1 MLSGNPT
8 ALRRRLRAASALAIF
23 SLASCV
29 LAIPGNAQ
37 ETATQPGVPVSVATI
52 GRQDVPNWAD
62 GLGTVQAFYSVSLR
76 TQVDGTL
83 IAVPVKE
90 GQDVKAGDL
99 LALIDPRP
107 YQATMDQASAKKQ
120 QDQAQLANAQA
131 DLARYSALEQR
142 DFASRQQVATQ
153 TALVKQLTATIAGDD
168 AQIEAARINLD
179 FCRITAPFDARV
191 GLRNV
196 DPGNFVRASEAT
208 PIISVAQIQP
218 ISVTF
223 TLPQDDL
230 PAIAR
235 AMKAGQLEVAV
246 FGSDDATR
254 LDTGTL
260 GTIDN
265 SVDTTTGTIKLKA
278 SFPNQDRTLWPGQ
291 FVHVRLLLNTDRNV
305 VAAPA
310 SAIQHGPDGLYVYRV
325 DPAAKTVRFQPIK
338 AARQE
343 GDTYVVTDG
352 LDPGAVV
359 VTAGQSRLQDGTRI
373 AINENKAPQQPQ
385 RSGT

>member
-1 MLSGNPT
+1 M
-8 ALRRRLRAASALAIF
+8 RVASAFAILFVTAGLLAG
-23 SLASCV
+23 SAE
-29 LAIPGNAQ
+29 AQ
-37 ETATQPGVPVSVATI
+37 SGPQGVPVSVATI
-52 GRQDVPNWAD
+52 ARQDVPNWAN
-62 GLGTVQAFYSVSLR
+62 GLGTVQAYYAVSLR

-107 YQATMDQASAKKQ
+107 YQATMDQVSAKKQ

-131 DLARYSALEQR
+131 DLARYSALEKR
-142 DFASRQQVATQ
+142 DFASQQQVATQ
-153 TALVKQLTATIAGDD
+153 MALVKQLTATIAGDD
-168 AQIEAARINLD
+168 AQIEAAKINLD

-208 PIISVAQIQP
+208 PIISLAQIQP

-230 PAIAR
+230 PAIAKAMR
-235 AMKAGQLEVAV
+235 AGSLQVDV
-246 FGSDDATR
+246 FASDDHTK

-278 SFPNQDRTLWPGQ
+278 SFPNKGRTLWPGQ
-291 FVHVRLLLNTDRNV
+291 FVNVKLLLGTDRNV
-305 VAAPA
+305 VTAPA
-310 SAIQHGPDGLYVYRV
+310 SAVQHGPDGLFVYQV
-325 DPAAKTVRFQPIK
+325 DPQANTVKVQPIETS
-338 AARQE
+338 RQE
-343 GDTYVVTDG
+343 GDTYIVTNG
-352 LDPGAVV
+352 LDSGAVV
-359 VTAGQSRLQDGTRI
+359 VTAGQSRLQNGARI
-373 AINENKAPQQPQ
+373 AVADNNKATPSP

>member
-1 MLSGNPT
+1 MVSGTLT
-8 ALRRRLRAASALAIF
+8 ALRGGVRVAST
-23 SLASCV
+23 SCV
-29 LAIPGNAQ
+29 IASILGNCLIGSAHAQ
-37 ETATQPGVPVSVATI
+37 SDQPPGVPVSVATI
-52 GRQDVPNWAD
+52 TRQDVPNWAD

-83 IAVPVKE
+83 VAVPVKE

-107 YQATMDQASAKKQ
+107 YQATMDQAMAKKQ

-131 DLARYSALEQR
+131 DLARYSALEKR
-142 DFASRQQVATQ
+142 DFASQQQVATQ
-153 TALVKQLTATIAGDD
+153 SALVKQLTATIAGDE
-168 AQIEAARINLD
+168 AQVEAAKINLD
-179 FCRITAPFDARV
+179 FCRITAPFDSRV

-208 PIISVAQIQP
+208 QIVSLAQIQP
-218 ISVTF
+218 ISVTV

-230 PAIAR
+230 PSIAK
-235 AMKAGQLEVAV
+235 AMSK
-246 FGSDDATR
+246 GSLQVDVYASDNTTK

-265 SVDTTTGTIKLKA
+265 SVDITTGTIKAKA
-278 SFPNQDRTLWPGQ
+278 SFPNKNRTLWPGQ
-291 FVHVRLLLNTDRNV
+291 FVNVRLLVDTDHNV

-310 SAIQHGPDGLYVYRV
+310 AAVQHGPDGLAVYLV
-325 DPAAKTVRFQPIK
+325 NPQANTVKFQPIK
-338 AARQE
+338 VTRQE
-343 GDTYVVTDG
+343 GDTYVVASG
-352 LDPGAVV
+352 LDQGNVV
-359 VTAGQSRLQDGTRI
+359 VTAGQSRLQDGTHI
-373 AINENKAPQQPQ
+373 TVNQNNQPQPQ